1 MKKSV
6 TVAIAVLTL
15 LSLAKCGN
23 SGASNVDNITSQMEQ
38 EYENEID
45 TAGDYDIATLEK
57 ESVEEEV
64 SSMKDEIQES
74 DQVVNTEEATSI
86 EEGKKENKKE
96 SKEEN
101 KQENVVD
108 VEPIVEEQKPEY
120 VITDVSKTMY
130 VNSSANVRSQPDK
143 NEDKVGTLSP
153 NDEVKVT
160 GLVDNGWYR
169 VSYNGGEA
177 YIKADLLSD
186 EKKTDSAVDTYMNSE
201 NVNATGTE
209 NVIADVSSNV
219 TSNEEA
225 GITGTEVVVPATEDT
240 QGNLVW
246 VPTKGGKKYHSKS
259 SCSGMEDPMQVT
271 KEHAEANNYTACK
284 KCYK

>member
-6 TVAIAVLTL
+6 TVAIAVLAL

-23 SGASNVDNITSQMEQ
+23 SGASNVDNIISQMEQ

-45 TAGDYDIATLEK
+45 TTDDYDTATLEK

-64 SSMKDEIQES
+64 RSMKDEIQES
-74 DQVVNTEEATSI
+74 DQGVNTEEVTSI

-101 KQENVVD
+101 VVVD
-108 VEPIVEEQKPEY
+108 VEPIVEEQKSEF

-130 VNSSANVRSQPDK
+130 ANSSANVRSQPDK
-143 NEDKVGTLSP
+143 NEAKVGTLST

-160 GLVDNGWYR
+160 GLVDNGWCR

-186 EKKTDSAVDTYMNSE
+186 EKKTDSAVDTYLNSE

-209 NVIADVSSNV
+209 NVIAGVSSNV

-225 GITGTEVVVPATEDT
+225 GITGIEVVVPATEDT

>member
-6 TVAIAVLTL
+6 TIAIAVLTL
-15 LSLAKCGN
+15 LLLAKCGN
-23 SGASNVDNITSQMEQ
+23 SGTSNVDNITSQMEQ

-45 TAGDYDIATLEK
+45 TIDDYDTSTLEK

-64 SSMKDEIQES
+64 SSVKDKIQES
-74 DQVVNTEEATSI
+74 DQIVNTEEVTSI
-86 EEGKKENKKE
+86 EEGKKE

-101 KQENVVD
+101 TQENVVD
-108 VEPIVEEQKPEY
+108 VEPIIEEQKSEY
-120 VITDVSKTMY
+120 MITDVNKTMY

-160 GLVDNGWYR
+160 GLVDNGWCR

-186 EKKTDSAVDTYMNSE
+186 EKKTDSAVDTYLNSE

-209 NVIADVSSNV
+209 NVVTDVSSNV

-225 GITGTEVVVPATEDT
+225 GTTDTEVVVPATEDT

>member
-6 TVAIAVLTL
+6 TIAIAVLTL

-23 SGASNVDNITSQMEQ
+23 SGTSNVDNITSQMEQ

-45 TAGDYDIATLEK
+45 TIDDYDTSTLEK

-64 SSMKDEIQES
+64 SSVKDKIQES
-74 DQVVNTEEATSI
+74 DQIVNTEEVTSI
-86 EEGKKENKKE
+86 EEGKKE

-101 KQENVVD
+101 TQENVVD
-108 VEPIVEEQKPEY
+108 VEPIIEEQKPEY
-120 VITDVSKTMY
+120 MITDVNKTMY

-143 NEDKVGTLSP
+143 NEDKVGTLST

-186 EKKTDSAVDTYMNSE
+186 EKKTDSTVDTYMNSE

-209 NVIADVSSNV
+209 NVIADVSPNV

-225 GITGTEVVVPATEDT
+225 GTTGTEVVVPATEDT

-259 SCSGMEDPMQVT
+259 SCSDMEDPMQVT
-271 KEHAEANNYTACK
+271 KEHAEANHYTACK